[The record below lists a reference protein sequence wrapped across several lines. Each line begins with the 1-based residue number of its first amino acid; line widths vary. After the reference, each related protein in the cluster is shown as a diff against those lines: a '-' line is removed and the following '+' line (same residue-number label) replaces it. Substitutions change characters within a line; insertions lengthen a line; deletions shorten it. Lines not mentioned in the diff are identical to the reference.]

1 MVVDCGS
8 MFLAQNFENLVS
20 SVGGGGGGSNRRQG
34 FCKWFNVAKGWGF
47 ITPDDGGIDVFV
59 HQTTIFKNGFRSL
72 AEGERVEFESKPSNQ
87 GMEATFVCGIGGQE
101 CKGSERRPMSRKKPR
116 KIRCYNCGDFANH
129 IAAKCPHGPL
139 PKRCHQCKS
148 TEHLIADCPLKDTS
162 SPPAASTSLMQR
174 RSRNGNNGSTE
185 NGFSGSDLGASGLHH
200 V

>member
-1 MVVDCGS
+1 M
-8 MFLAQNFENLVS
+8 AT
-20 SVGGGGGGSNRRQG
+20 GGGGGGSNRRQG

>member
-1 MVVDCGS
+1 M
-8 MFLAQNFENLVS
+8 AT
-20 SVGGGGGGSNRRQG
+20 GGGGGGGPVRRQG

-47 ITPDDGGIDVFV
+47 ITPDDGGMDVFV

-72 AEGERVEFESKPSNQ
+72 AEGERVEFESKPSSQ
-87 GMEATFVCGIGGQE
+87 GIEATFVCGVGGQE
-101 CKGSERRPMSRKKPR
+101 CKGSDRRPMSRKKPR

-148 TEHLIADCPLKDTS
+148 TEHLIADCPFKDSAST
-162 SPPAASTSLMQR
+162 PAATAPSSSSLLQR
-174 RSRNGNNGSTE
+174 RPRNGTNSSSTE
-185 NGFSGSDLGASGLHH
+185 NGYSGSGHGATGGVSTHH